1 MKKLAVLLLAGLMVV
16 GCAACSKNT
25 NGNDNNNDNKGDSNN
40 KQEITITDA
49 NEILTT
55 VWDKFEDEDTDENM
69 YNDKF
74 AVIGGHFENP
84 VDNAPGKYDVSKAE
98 DLEFNL
104 CVPQDAISK
113 IDDAASMIHMMNANT
128 FTAGAFHVKEASDVN
143 AFVDGVKERTLGNQ
157 WMCGFPDELLIIT
170 IDDNYVV
177 SAFGNADTMKEFKTI
192 LMDEYSDAAKVVV
205 EEALN

>member
-1 MKKLAVLLLAGLMVV
+1 MKKLAVLLLAGLMAV
-16 GCAACSKNT
+16 GCAACSKET
-25 NGNDNNNDNKGDSNN
+25 TNNDNKNDNN
-40 KQEITITDA
+40 AGNKPEITITDA
-49 NEILTT
+49 NEILTN

-74 AVIGGHFENP
+74 AIFGGHFENS

-104 CVPQDAISK
+104 CVPQDAITK

-128 FTAGAFHVKEASDVN
+128 FTAGAFHVKEASDVT
-143 AFVDGVKERTLGNQ
+143 AFVDEVKERTLGNQ
-157 WMCGFPDELLIIT
+157 WMCGFPDQLLIVT
-170 IDDNYVV
+170 IGDNYVV

-192 LMDEYSDAAKVVV
+192 LMDEYADAAKVAV

>member
-1 MKKLAVLLLAGLMVV
+1 MKKLAVLLLAGLMAV
-16 GCAACSKNT
+16 GCAACSKET
-25 NGNDNNNDNKGDSNN
+25 TNNDNKNDNVSD
-40 KQEITITDA
+40 KPEITITDA
-49 NEILTT
+49 NEILTN

-74 AVIGGHFENP
+74 AVIGGHFENA
-84 VDNAPGKYDVSKAE
+84 VDNAPGKYDVSKTE

-128 FTAGAFHVKEASDVN
+128 FTAGAFHVKEASDVT
-143 AFVDGVKERTLGNQ
+143 AFVDEVKERTLGNQ
-157 WMCGFPDELLIIT
+157 WMCGFPDQLLIVT
-170 IDDNYVV
+170 IGDNYVV
-177 SAFGNADTMKEFKTI
+177 SAFGNADTMKEFKSI
-192 LMDEYSDAAKVVV
+192 LMDEYADAAKVAV

>member
-1 MKKLAVLLLAGLMVV
+1 MKKLVALLLAGLMGVACV
-16 GCAACSKNT
+16 ACSN
-25 NGNDNNNDNKGDSNN
+25 NDNNKDDNKENN
-40 KQEITITDA
+40 KQEVSITDA

-55 VWDKFEDEDTDENM
+55 VWDKFEDEDSDGDM

-84 VDNAPGKYDVSKAE
+84 VDMAPGKYDVSKAE

-104 CVPQDAISK
+104 CVPQDAIAK

-128 FTAGAFHVKEASDVN
+128 FTAGAFHVKEAADVT
-143 AFVDGVKERTLGNQ
+143 AFVDEVKERTVGNQ
-157 WMCGFPDELLIIT
+157 WMCGFPDQLLIVT
-170 IDDNYVV
+170 IGDNYVV
-177 SAFGNADTMKEFKTI
+177 SAFGNADTIKAFKTV
-192 LMDEYSDAAKVVV
+192 LMDEYADAAKVAV

>member
-1 MKKLAVLLLAGLMVV
+1 MKKLVVLLLTGFIAAG
-16 GCAACSKNT
+16 CIACGNDTDKD
-25 NGNDNNNDNKGDSNN
+25 NGNNKNDNNATKAPAV
-40 KQEITITDA
+40 TITDA

-55 VWDKFEDEDTDENM
+55 IWDKFETEDTDGNM

-104 CVPQDAISK
+104 CVPQDAITK

-128 FTAGAFHVKEASDVN
+128 FTAGAFHVKEASDVSK
-143 AFVDGVKERTLGNQ
+143 FVDNVKERTVGNQ
-157 WMCGFPDELLIIT
+157 WMCGFPDKLLIVT
-170 IDDNYVV
+170 IGDNYVV
-177 SAFGNADTMKEFKTI
+177 SAFGNADTMEEFKTI
-192 LMDEYSDAAKVVV
+192 LKAEYADAAKIVV

>member
-1 MKKLAVLLLAGLMVV
+1 MKKLVAFLLAGLMGISCV
-16 GCAACSKNT
+16 ACSSNT
-25 NGNDNNNDNKGDSNN
+25 NNNNQESTQENN
-40 KQEITITDA
+40 KQEVSIKDA
-49 NEILTT
+49 NEILTN
-55 VWDKFEDEDTDENM
+55 VWNKFEDEDTDGDM

-104 CVPQDAISK
+104 CVPQDAVAQ

-128 FTAGAFHVKEASDVN
+128 FTAGAFHVKEDSDMN
-143 AFVDGVKERTLGNQ
+143 SFVDKVKERTLGNQ
-157 WMCGFPDELLIIT
+157 WMCGFPDQLLIVT
-170 IDDNYVV
+170 IGDNYVV
-177 SAFGNADTMKEFKTI
+177 SAFGNADTMKTFKTI
-192 LMDEYSDAAKVVV
+192 LMEEYADAAKVVV

>member
-1 MKKLAVLLLAGLMVV
+1 MKKLVAFLLAGLMGISCV
-16 GCAACSKNT
+16 ACSSNT
-25 NGNDNNNDNKGDSNN
+25 NNNNQESTQENN
-40 KQEITITDA
+40 KQEVSIKDA
-49 NEILTT
+49 NEILTN
-55 VWDKFEDEDTDENM
+55 VWNKFEDEDTDGDM

-104 CVPQDAISK
+104 CVPQDAVAQ

-128 FTAGAFHVKEASDVN
+128 FTAGAFHVKEASDMN
-143 AFVDGVKERTLGNQ
+143 SFVDKVKERTLGNQ
-157 WMCGFPDELLIIT
+157 WMCGFPDQLLIVT
-170 IDDNYVV
+170 IGDNYVV
-177 SAFGNADTMKEFKTI
+177 SAFGNADTMKTFKTI
-192 LMDEYSDAAKVVV
+192 LMEEYADAAKVVV

>member
-1 MKKLAVLLLAGLMVV
+1 MKKLVAFLLAGLMGISCV
-16 GCAACSKNT
+16 ACSSNT
-25 NGNDNNNDNKGDSNN
+25 NNNNQESTQENN
-40 KQEITITDA
+40 KQEVSIKDA
-49 NEILTT
+49 NEILTN
-55 VWDKFEDEDTDENM
+55 VWNKFEDEDTDGDM

-104 CVPQDAISK
+104 CVPQDAIAQ

-128 FTAGAFHVKEASDVN
+128 FTAGAFHVKEASDMN
-143 AFVDGVKERTLGNQ
+143 SFVDKVKERTLGNQ
-157 WMCGFPDELLIIT
+157 WMCGFPDQLLIVT
-170 IDDNYVV
+170 IGDNYVV
-177 SAFGNADTMKEFKTI
+177 SAFGNADTMKTFKTI
-192 LMDEYSDAAKVVV
+192 LMEEYADAVKVVV

>member
-1 MKKLAVLLLAGLMVV
+1 MKKLLAFLLAGLMGISCV
-16 GCAACSKNT
+16 ACSSNT
-25 NGNDNNNDNKGDSNN
+25 NNNNQESTQENN
-40 KQEITITDA
+40 KQEVSIKDA
-49 NEILTT
+49 NEILTN
-55 VWDKFEDEDTDENM
+55 VWNKFEDEDTDGDM

-104 CVPQDAISK
+104 CVPQDAVAQ

-128 FTAGAFHVKEASDVN
+128 FTAGAFHVKEASDMN
-143 AFVDGVKERTLGNQ
+143 AFVDKVKERTLGNQ
-157 WMCGFPDELLIIT
+157 WMCGFPDQLLIVT
-170 IDDNYVV
+170 IGDNYVV
-177 SAFGNADTMKEFKTI
+177 SAFGNADTMKTFKTI
-192 LMDEYSDAAKVVV
+192 LMEEYADAAKVVV

>member
-1 MKKLAVLLLAGLMVV
+1 MKKLVALLLAGLMGVACV
-16 GCAACSKNT
+16 ACSSTNSKDNT
-25 NGNDNNNDNKGDSNN
+25 DNTENKDNN
-40 KQEITITDA
+40 KQEVTIKDA

-55 VWDKFEDEDTDENM
+55 VWDKFENEDSDDDM

-128 FTAGAFHVKEASDVN
+128 FTAGAFHVKEASDLS
-143 AFVDGVKERTLGNQ
+143 AFVDAVKERTLGNQ
-157 WMCGFPDELLIIT
+157 WMCGFPDQLLIVT
-170 IDDNYVV
+170 IGDNYVV
-177 SAFGNADTMKEFKTI
+177 SAFGNADTIKAFKTV
-192 LMDEYSDAAKVVV
+192 LMDEYADAAKVAV

>member
-1 MKKLAVLLLAGLMVV
+1 MKKLLALLLTGIMAFGIT
-16 GCAACSKNT
+16 ACSKATTENIT
-25 NGNDNNNDNKGDSNN
+25 EDSQ
-40 KQEITITDA
+40 KEEVTITDA
-49 NEILTT
+49 NEILTNI
-55 VWDKFEDEDTDENM
+55 WNKFEDEDTDENM

-104 CVPQDAISK
+104 CVPQDAIAK

-128 FTAGAFHVKEASDVN
+128 FTAGAFHVKEAADLDS
-143 AFVDGVKERTLGNQ
+143 FVKEVKERTIGNQ
-157 WMCGFPDELLIIT
+157 WMCGFPDQLLIVT
-170 IDDNYVV
+170 IGDNYVV
-177 SAFGNADTMKEFKTI
+177 SAFGNADTMKEFKAALI
-192 LMDEYSDAAKVVV
+192 AEYDVAKVVV